1 METGSAMNSPK
12 YLAILQ
18 ARMSST
24 RLPGKVLLPLS
35 GAPMIERQIERIR
48 RSEKISE
55 ILVATSTGEDD
66 RAIVAHC
73 TRIGVGSFRGHLT
86 DVLDRYAEAA
96 RTRRPVNVIRLT
108 GDCPLVD
115 PGVIDDVVAYFESGN
130 FDYASNT
137 LEPTFPDG
145 LDTEVFTY
153 AGLEKCWREAR
164 LPSEREHVTPYFYT
178 HPELFRLGSY
188 KSTVNRSNL
197 RWTVDEPADY
207 DLVQKIYSGCYA
219 ANPGFSMA
227 EILRFLEKNPELNR
241 INSEFQRNE
250 GYLKSLAQDRD
261 FIAKKADA

>member
-1 METGSAMNSPK
+1 MKSPK

-18 ARMSST
+18 ARLSST
-24 RLPGKVLLPLS
+24 RLPGKVLRPLS
-35 GAPMIERQIERIR
+35 GAPMLERQIERIR
-48 RSEKISE
+48 RSKKISE
-55 ILVATSTGEDD
+55 ILVATSTGDDD
-66 RAIVAHC
+66 RAIVELC
-73 TRIGVGSFRGHLT
+73 DRLGVGSFRGNLT
-86 DVLDRYAEAA
+86 DVLDRYVGAA
-96 RTRRPVNVIRLT
+96 RTRQPENVIRLT

-115 PGVIDDVVAYFESGN
+115 PGVIDDVIAFFESGS

-145 LDTEVFTY
+145 LDTEVFTFE
-153 AGLEKCWREAR
+153 GLEKCWREAR

-188 KSTVNRSNL
+188 KSAVNRSNL

-207 DLVQKIYSGCYA
+207 ELVQKIYAGCYA
-219 ANPGFSMA
+219 ENPSFAMA
-227 EILRFLEKNPELNR
+227 DVLRFLEKNPELNR

-250 GYLKSLAQDRD
+250 GYLRSLAQDRD